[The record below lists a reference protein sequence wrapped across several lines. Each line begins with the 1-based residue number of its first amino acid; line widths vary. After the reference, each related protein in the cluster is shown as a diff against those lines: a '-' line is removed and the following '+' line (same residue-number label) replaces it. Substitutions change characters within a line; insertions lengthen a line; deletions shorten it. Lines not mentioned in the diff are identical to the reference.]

1 MSPDKDDPKGKS
13 GQNQQDASQSTT
25 AQAETEKLLKA
36 LQQLAA
42 DDPDALKKVFE
53 AVTKP
58 SESEPRPTEGV
69 KKPKRAICL
78 GGGGPAAGLHIGALE
93 GLEGCGIKFDSDRS
107 VWALSCI
114 GAWVGIV
121 YNQAPAGEEIKRT
134 SQFFQDLFRG
144 DESFKGF
151 PVNTIFAPD
160 WGGNAE
166 AMLNFVLKPKNYRN
180 AFVPREIIGSWLHTL
195 SLLSDRRN
203 WGKFNEGDFNRWTL
217 NHVLAIHPLVRF
229 LTAMAYKS
237 EIDGMTKLH
246 YPDSKFINS
255 LHFKTLDG
263 ENKPYIF
270 HNAFNLETKQIELFA
285 NNPKNR
291 GRKHDHKAMS
301 AASLCACSALPFI
314 EQTVQ
319 IDGVPYCEGALVD
332 TVNFFHL
339 LKDHH
344 NPDDGD
350 ALEEIWV
357 SRIVDANQIRKPKNL
372 HDSLA
377 NLCELFAATVGEDD
391 VKLFK
396 YHVTNPK
403 KIAEVTG
410 QKKTAEVTGQ
420 KKTAEVT
427 GVKQKYPDKP
437 WDGIFVEIN
446 VDSEIDF
453 EWSHSN
459 LALGRKQG
467 RKAAADAC
475 KLYNAYKDTKQ
486 AGKPLMI
493 PDDLSNKDILD
504 AGVPLPPG
512 RA

>member
-1 MSPDKDDPKGKS
+1 
-13 GQNQQDASQSTT
+13 
-25 AQAETEKLLKA
+25 
-36 LQQLAA
+36 
-42 DDPDALKKVFE
+42 V
-53 AVTKP
+53 
-58 SESEPRPTEGV
+58 
-69 KKPKRAICL
+69 
-78 GGGGPAAGLHIGALE
+78 
-93 GLEGCGIKFDSDRS
+93 
-107 VWALSCI
+107 
-114 GAWVGIV
+114 
-121 YNQAPAGEEIKRT
+121 
-134 SQFFQDLFRG
+134 
-144 DESFKGF
+144 
-151 PVNTIFAPD
+151 
-160 WGGNAE
+160 
-166 AMLNFVLKPKNYRN
+166 
-180 AFVPREIIGSWLHTL
+180 
-195 SLLSDRRN
+195 
-203 WGKFNEGDFNRWTL
+203 
-217 NHVLAIHPLVRF
+217 VRF

-270 HNAFNLETKQIELFA
+270 HNAFNLETNQIELFA

-291 GRKHDHKAMS
+291 KRKHDHKAMS

-410 QKKTAEVTGQ
+410 
-420 KKTAEVT
+420 
-427 GVKQKYPDKP
+427 VKAKYTDKP

-446 VDSEIDF
+446 VDSKIDF
-453 EWSHSN
+453 EWSHRN
-459 LALGRKQG
+459 LALGREQG
-467 RKAAADAC
+467 NKAAADAC
-475 KLYNAYKDTKQ
+475 KLYNAYKDRKQ
-486 AGKPLMI
+486 DGKPLMI
-493 PDDLSNKDILD
+493 PDDLPNEAIL
-504 AGVPLPPG
+504 AVGVPLPPG
-512 RA
+512 RT